1 MFVAFSWYR
10 RLKCDSWL
18 AYSFQ
23 HPEKVLDFHFTLFPG
38 TTRYFWLNTMV
49 IFLNHGKSAARIW
62 DFSSERFQFLQ
73 LSIKVL
79 SHWHSIFVDLSI
91 ALCPFT
97 TKAKVEK
104 CVTESKKALQR
115 PLQSVY
121 KFLTCAQAQDS
132 NFLGFA
138 WLSFGKQ
145 RFWNMSITQ
154 ILLTLYCLSTK
165 KCNKGDYKWHQ
176 IRCNLLQSST
186 YTLLSKYNSRGT
198 FYHVFL
204 MGEHGQLLVTWG

>member
-1 MFVAFSWYR
+1 MGKVQHVFGILVLKGFSFCNCQS
-10 RLKCDSWL
+10 KC
-18 AYSFQ
+18 
-23 HPEKVLDFHFTLFPG
+23 
-38 TTRYFWLNTMV
+38 
-49 IFLNHGKSAARIW
+49 
-62 DFSSERFQFLQ
+62 
-73 LSIKVL
+73 

-91 ALCPFT
+91 ALCPFA

-104 CVTESKKALQR
+104 CVTESKKSLQR

-165 KCNKGDYKWHQ
+165 TCNKGDYKWHQ

-186 YTLLSKYNSRGT
+186 FIHY
-198 FYHVFL
+198 
-204 MGEHGQLLVTWG
+204 LVSTIQGALFITYF